1 MIKAVIFDMDG
12 LLIDSEPLWHEAEI
26 DTFKL
31 VNISLTEKE
40 CMETTGLRLNE
51 LVDYWHRK
59 YPWDNFSKEEV
70 GKRLT
75 EKLLG
80 LVKEKGAAKKGAEH
94 ILEFMKSKKIKIAL
108 ASSSLKIKIET
119 VVDKLGIRS
128 YFDELYSAEFEEYG
142 KPHPGV
148 YITTAKTLDVP
159 ASECLAFEDSFNGL
173 LAAKAA
179 KMKCVCVPDES
190 IAGSPKLAIAD
201 VVLPTLSDFN
211 EKIWQMLDE

>member
-1 MIKAVIFDMDG
+1 MDG

-26 DTFKL
+26 ETFKL
-31 VNISLTEKE
+31 VNINLTEKE
-40 CMETTGLRLNE
+40 CMESTGLRLNE
-51 LVDYWHRK
+51 LIDYWHNK
-59 YPWDNFSKEEV
+59 YPWDNFPKEEV
-70 GKRLT
+70 GRRLT
-75 EKLLG
+75 ENLLT
-80 LVKEKGAAKKGAEH
+80 LVKEKGIAKEGVSH
-94 ILEFMKSKKIKIAL
+94 ILEFMKSKRVKIAL
-108 ASSSLKIKIET
+108 ASSSLKVKIET
-119 VVDKLGIRS
+119 VVDKLGIRD

-179 KMKCVCVPDES
+179 RMKCVCVPDES

-201 VVLPTLSDFN
+201 IVLSTLADF
-211 EKIWQMLDE
+211 EEETWQMMNK